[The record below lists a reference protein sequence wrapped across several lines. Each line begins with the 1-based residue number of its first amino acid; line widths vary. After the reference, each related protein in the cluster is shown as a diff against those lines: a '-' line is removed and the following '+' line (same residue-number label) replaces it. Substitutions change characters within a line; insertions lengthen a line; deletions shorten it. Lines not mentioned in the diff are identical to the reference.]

1 MNYFHYKCMQG
12 KPTDYRKSFKKKQ
25 NNRFYQLHC
34 LKSDFFVYWR
44 IQNALYFEMGT
55 LTPEIM
61 TLVLPVFRGKLTP
74 EQALS
79 NVDQLEKVKSVQ

>member
-1 MNYFHYKCMQG
+1 
-12 KPTDYRKSFKKKQ
+12 
-25 NNRFYQLHC
+25 
-34 LKSDFFVYWR
+34 
-44 IQNALYFEMGT
+44 MGT